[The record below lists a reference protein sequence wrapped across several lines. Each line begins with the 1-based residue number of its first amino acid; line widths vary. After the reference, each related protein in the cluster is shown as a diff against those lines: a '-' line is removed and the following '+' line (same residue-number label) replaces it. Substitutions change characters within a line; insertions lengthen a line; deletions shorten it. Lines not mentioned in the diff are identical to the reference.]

1 MVKKTKDGLYIK
13 PIEKGTTIDH
23 LPVGTA
29 LHVLNIIGKTDS
41 AITVAIGV
49 PSRKLGKKDLVFV
62 ENKTLSN
69 EQIAQIA
76 LIAPGA
82 TLNIIEK
89 NEVILKSRLE
99 MPKKVVGLITCINPK
114 CITNMESVETIFY
127 IENNALARCH
137 YCEKIMSKDDYTA
150 RLRL

>member
-1 MVKKTKDGLYIK
+1 MVRKTRDGLYIK

-49 PSRKLGKKDLVFV
+49 PSRKLGRKDLVFV
-62 ENKTLSN
+62 ENKTLSK

-99 MPKKVVGLITCINPK
+99 MPKKVVGLVNCINPK
-114 CITNMESVETIFY
+114 CITNMEAVETIFY
-127 IENNALARCH
+127 IEKEGTARCH
-137 YCEKIMSKDDYTA
+137 YCEKIMSRDDYIT
-150 RLRL
+150 RLRV